1 MKIPLLGIGG
11 VMKSLQAALIGMG
24 SLGVFAIALLDAALI
39 PLPGGP
45 DVVVMTLAHHNHAM
59 TPVYVIA
66 AIAGSTIG
74 SLFLYF
80 IARKGGQAALK
91 KFSPQKR
98 ARVEDLINRYD
109 VWALLLAAVLPP
121 PFPFK
126 IFVLSA
132 GAFRMQLWRFITAM
146 VIGRGV
152 RFILEGW
159 MAVNYGEQAT
169 DIFKQHYPKI
179 GLGLAAA
186 VMIIFLFNSLL
197 KRRHSN
203 DELKRRHLNNELGAP
218 GAE

>member
-1 MKIPLLGIGG
+1 MKIPLFGIGG
-11 VMKSLQAALIGMG
+11 AMKSLQSVLIGFG
-24 SLGVFAIALLDAALI
+24 ALGILAVALMDAAFI

-45 DVVVMTLAHHNHAM
+45 DVVVIALAHHNHAM
-59 TPVYVIA
+59 APIYIIA

-80 IARKGGQAALK
+80 IARKGGQAALR

-109 VWALLLAAVLPP
+109 FWALLIAAVLPP

-132 GAFRMQLWRFITAM
+132 GAFLMHIWRFITVM

-152 RFILEGW
+152 RFILEGGQLW
-159 MAVNYGEQAT
+159 RTG
-169 DIFKQHYPKI
+169 
-179 GLGLAAA
+179 
-186 VMIIFLFNSLL
+186 
-197 KRRHSN
+197 R
-203 DELKRRHLNNELGAP
+203 
-218 GAE
+218 